1 LTPQDASA
9 PYNDA
14 LVGNVTY
21 HGGPV
26 MHSVTNYAIF
36 WLPPGYHFD
45 TPTIDPGYPKASDAN
60 YEALVGQY
68 FHDLSDTAF
77 YSILQQYTDSSGA
90 PGMATAFGG
99 SWVDTSPYPNSE
111 GTRANP
117 LQDSDIQAEVTKAMA
132 ANHWADTDGNSEFF
146 VFTGQDVYSC
156 GGEACSYDGY
166 CSYHSAL
173 EGPAGQNVTYAN
185 IPDPGNEDAS
195 SCLATAVT
203 GVHSPNSGAFADSA
217 VNLVAHEGFE
227 GITDPVFDGW
237 YYQDT
242 NHEVADE
249 CVWKFGAVSSD
260 GSNILLNG
268 HKYLIQEMWS
278 NKAGGCYL
286 PPVVPTLP
294 VVASYSV
301 EGGGSGFAPPSF
313 TYYSGGV
320 LQTAVLSTT
329 PQDISVDFGTVW
341 NVTGTL
347 AGSTQ
352 TERWQT
358 GQDDSGTLRFA
369 GTLAFTYYHQYLVN
383 FGFAVEGGGNYTA
396 PSITIGQFGYQVVAN
411 SGHSAGPEFWADAG
425 SSYSYTNPLD
435 GSSAS
440 ERWVAPSASGIVTS
454 ADPVSVVYHHQ
465 YLVAFRVTD
474 ASGSKT
480 LIPTS
485 LQILA
490 SQSNATVDV
499 QGSEAWVDASSTF
512 VVSQVLWEGDNVAPS
527 NQVVVV
533 DAPQNVTIA
542 ARVYDVS
549 LVVSDYLQ
557 VPISGASAI
566 IQLPNGTSIVRTT
579 GAGGTISLASIPAGR
594 LNATVSYLGFS
605 QRTSAEVAAQDA
617 QVKVSLPAS
626 LPDFGA
632 ALLVLIVAA
641 LIGYAVVRQRRARA
655 VWRY

>member
-1 LTPQDASA
+1 
-9 PYNDA
+9 
-14 LVGNVTY
+14 
-21 HGGPV
+21 
-26 MHSVTNYAIF
+26 VTNYAIF

-45 TPTIDPGYPKASDAN
+45 TPAIDPGYPEASDAS

-90 PGMATAFGG
+90 PGMAAAFGG
-99 SWVDTSPYPNSE
+99 SWVDASPYPNSE

-132 ANHWADTDGNSEFF
+132 ANHWADADGNSEFF
-146 VFTGQDVYSC
+146 VFTGQDAYSC

-185 IPDPGNEDAS
+185 IPDPGDADAS

-227 GITDPVFDGW
+227 GITDPVFNGW

-242 NHEVADE
+242 EHEVADE
-249 CVWKFGAVSSD
+249 CAWRFGSVASD
-260 GSNILLNG
+260 GGNIVLNG
-268 HKYLIQEMWS
+268 HNYLIQEMWS

-301 EGGGSGFAPPSF
+301 EAGGSGFAPPSF

-320 LQTAVLSTT
+320 LETTVLSTT
-329 PQDISVDFGTVW
+329 PRDLNVDSGTAW

-358 GQDDSGTLRFA
+358 GQDDSGVLRFG
-369 GTLAFTYYHQYLVN
+369 GTLEFVYYHQYLES
-383 FGFAVEGGGNYTA
+383 FGFAVEGGGDLYSPPQLTVE
-396 PSITIGQFGYQVVAN
+396 QFGYFPTVTAV
-411 SGHSAGPEFWADAG
+411 GGPGVWVDAG
-425 SSYSYTNPLD
+425 SRYSYPSQLP
-435 GSSAS
+435 GSGAS
-440 ERWVAPSASGIVTS
+440 ERWAIAKPANGTVDAAY
-454 ADPVSVVYHHQ
+454 AESVNYYHQ
-465 YLVAFRVTD
+465 YLIGFSVTD
-474 ASGSKT
+474 ASGSRT
-480 LIPTS
+480 LTPTT
-485 LQILA
+485 LQIVM
-490 SQSNATVDV
+490 SQPSAEVEVN
-499 QGSEAWVDASSTF
+499 GSQAWVDASSTF
-512 VVSQVLWEGDNVAPS
+512 VVTQVLWEGTNVAPL
-527 NQVVVV
+527 NQVVTV

-542 ARVYDVS
+542 ARVYDAS

-566 IQLPNGTSIVRTT
+566 IQLPNGTTVTRTT
-579 GAGGTISLASIPAGR
+579 GAGGTILLTSIPAGR
-594 LNATVSYLGFS
+594 LDATVSYLGFS
-605 QRTSAEVAAQDA
+605 QRASAEVATQNA
-617 QVKVSLPAS
+617 QVGVSLPVS
-626 LPDFGA
+626 LPDLGA
-632 ALLVLIVAA
+632 TLLVVVAVA
-641 LIGYAVVRQRRARA
+641 LIGYAVVRRRRARA